1 MRLNWL
7 RRRQSSHQNS
17 RQNSHHTPHHA
28 ARPADSLV
36 RWWLLRSKSR
46 SGDRPAAAGFTLA
59 ELLITLIISSIIV
72 AGLLTLV
79 VDLVTT
85 NRKELARTETQ
96 REMSIASEYMSSELR
111 EAAYVY
117 TGECLWEGDGGT
129 GPQSC
134 PGLFR
139 NGGLAAP
146 GNDQVPIIAF
156 WKLDPLP
163 PTCSAAECDN
173 YAVAQRSYTLVVYF
187 LSKENQG
194 DIWDGDARLT
204 RAELSRFDADG
215 TLGELGT
222 NPDPNS
228 NDATFRNW
236 SANVSRPTLDDI
248 VLVDYVDATPDA
260 QELDANTECPVDY
273 RITPSST
280 ALNAGGFSKV
290 RSVYACV
297 RDDVTPAGGAATNA
311 TSSFNQKVVLFVRGN
326 PQGRFGLDAQ
336 ACGNELQDTLRT
348 ERQNLLQGT
357 AGICNLP
364 TVKTEVLNRGV
375 ANKVPRQLGGTLP
388 VAPATNP

>member
-1 MRLNWL
+1 MRLHWL
-7 RRRQSSHQNS
+7 RRRSPLHRS
-17 RQNSHHTPHHA
+17 T
-28 ARPADSLV
+28 RPRSTDSLM
-36 RWWLLRSKSR
+36 RWWLSRLRSQ

-59 ELLITLIISSIIV
+59 ELLITLVISSIIV
-72 AGLLTLV
+72 TGLLTLV

-96 REMSIASEYMSSELR
+96 REMTIASEYMSSELR

-129 GPQSC
+129 GAQSC
-134 PGLFR
+134 PGLFGGG
-139 NGGLAAP
+139 GGLNLPA
-146 GNDQVPIIAF
+146 NDRVPIIAF

-163 PTCSAAECDN
+163 PTCSAAECAN
-173 YAVAQRSYTLVVYF
+173 YAIAQRSYPLVVYF
-187 LSKENQG
+187 LSKENPG
-194 DIWDGDARLT
+194 GVWDGEARLT

-215 TLGELGT
+215 TLGELGN

-228 NDATFRNW
+228 TDATFRNW
-236 SANVSRPTLDDI
+236 SVTGSNPTFEDA

-260 QELDANTECPVDY
+260 QELNANTECPVDY
-273 RITPSST
+273 RITPSSA
-280 ALNAGGFSKV
+280 ALNAGDFSQV

-297 RDDVTPAGGAATNA
+297 RDDVTPAGGAGGTA

-336 ACGNELQDTLRT
+336 ACGADLEETLRT
-348 ERQNLLQGT
+348 ERQELLQGT
-357 AGICNLP
+357 EGICNLP

-388 VAPATNP
+388 VAPAAEP